1 MVPLVQAAHSGDRRE
16 QVSLWIQTNLPTIC
30 QISYNK
36 AMKPTPIATLLFS
49 CSIGSFWLERSA
61 RGLTHCGILAENAPT
76 KTSVSSAS
84 SADPLL
90 QQAANEVQA
99 YLMGSLKAFSLPLDL
114 SDLTPFQ
121 QEVLA
126 AVALIPWGQT
136 RSYSEVAAQIGKP
149 NAIRAVGNALAHNPL
164 MLFVPCHR
172 VIGSDGKL
180 HGFSAP
186 QGVALKAWL
195 LDHEGVKLSDN
206 NLYEPSSKEI

>member
-1 MVPLVQAAHSGDRRE
+1 
-16 QVSLWIQTNLPTIC
+16 
-30 QISYNK
+30 
-36 AMKPTPIATLLFS
+36 MKPTPIATLLFS
-49 CSIGSFWLERSA
+49 CSIGSFCLERSA
-61 RGLTHCGILAENAPT
+61 RGLTHCEMLAENTPIE
-76 KTSVSSAS
+76 TSVSSAS

-195 LDHEGVKLSDN
+195 LEHEGIKVSDK
-206 NLYEPSSKEI
+206 NLYATPNKEI